1 MKRIYLLL
9 VFISLFM
16 FKGIPQLSPINVIIK
31 IGRVWEVDLV
41 GSKNK
46 YSYFIFMLYK
56 LLLLFRATDLKI

>member
-1 MKRIYLLL
+1 
-9 VFISLFM
+9 M

-56 LLLLFRATDLKI
+56 LLLLFRVTDLKI